1 MRAMNERQYKDLFDA
16 IVDLRATTEMG
27 FNRVDRRFN
36 EYEERWGRRFSAMEG
51 RFDTLEGRFD
61 RLEGRFDVLEG
72 RFDVLEG
79 RFEGGFRELSASIAN
94 LSSRLSA
101 VEQH

>member
-1 MRAMNERQYKDLFDA
+1 
-16 IVDLRATTEMG
+16 V
-27 FNRVDRRFN
+27 
-36 EYEERWGRRFSAMEG
+36 
-51 RFDTLEGRFD
+51 
-61 RLEGRFDVLEG
+61 LEGRFDVLED
-72 RFDVLEG
+72 RFDVFEG